1 MFSSGVIAAAGVT
14 TGDSGLIATF
24 TVNVGTW
31 DVSKT
36 TFYGYGTSGS
46 VSPSSATLADDSSY
60 TIVEAS
66 WGNNLLEFELNDS
79 GITNSDAAAFTTL
92 KIGSETYDRD
102 GSNASYN
109 SAGKWQW
116 SSETTNPF
124 GTTTSVDVVCEL
136 RSD

>member
-1 MFSSGVIAAAGVT
+1 MSGDLLTTLTEQEEAG
-14 TGDSGLIATF
+14 DPNLITTF

-31 DVSKT
+31 DADKV
-36 TFYGYGTSGS
+36 TFYGYGTNGS

-60 TIVEAS
+60 TIEKAS
-66 WGNNLLEFELNDS
+66 WGNNQPQLELTDT
-79 GITNSDAAAFTTL
+79 GITNSDVAAFTTL

-102 GSNASYN
+102 NASY
-109 SAGKWQW
+109 SGGLWTW

-124 GTTTSVDVVCEL
+124 GTTTGVDVVCEL